1 MTDKIVVEHLYKI
14 FGPSPDEAIELTEQ
28 GHSKEEIFQQ
38 TGNTVG
44 VQDTSFTVGAGETF
58 VVMGLSGSGKS
69 TLIRMLNRLIE
80 PTRGRVAIDGEELTG
95 VDAETLRSIRLR
107 KMSMVFQHFA
117 LFPHM
122 SVCENVE
129 FGLRAQGVEPDER
142 RSRAIDALK
151 QVGLDAWADSPP
163 KALSGGMQ
171 QRVGLARGLAVDPE
185 ILLMDEPFS
194 ALDPLIRRDMQ
205 IELLELQSR
214 VHKTIVFITHD
225 LNEALILG
233 DRIAIMKAG
242 QFDQVDTPQ
251 EIVANPATDY
261 VEAFTQDIDRSR
273 VYTAEYVMED
283 PEALDLDRDSVGT
296 ALERL
301 RATGRTGLHVLDG
314 DGSIAGL
321 VMYRDLMESSH
332 GSGDALGGLLRER
345 YPTTDRKTLLY
356 KLYDACSEGEPVAV
370 TDGKRLVGVL
380 DPFHL
385 FETLSVG
392 TETDE
397 SSTSGFQEGD
407 MPAETEEAREVSS

>member
-1 MTDKIVVEHLYKI
+1 MSDKIVVENLYKI
-14 FGPSPDEAIELTEQ
+14 FGPSPEHAIELIDE
-28 GHSKEEIFQQ
+28 GHDKETIFQK

-44 VQDTSFTVGAGETF
+44 VQETSFAVREGETF

-80 PTRGRVAIDGEELTG
+80 PTRGRVVIDDNELTG
-95 VDAETLRSIRLR
+95 VSVEDLRDIRLR

-129 FGLRAQGVEPDER
+129 FGLRAQGVEPEER
-142 RSRAIDALK
+142 RHRALDSLR
-151 QVGLDAWADSPP
+151 QVGLEAWADSPP
-163 KALSGGMQ
+163 RSLSGGMQ

-205 IELLELQSR
+205 IELLELQRR

-261 VEAFTQDIDRSR
+261 VRAFTQDIDRSR
-273 VYTAEYVMED
+273 VYMAEYVMED
-283 PEALDLDRDSVGT
+283 PKALELEKDTTET
-296 ALERL
+296 ALQRMHE
-301 RATGRTGLHVLDG
+301 TGRMGLHVLDREG
-314 DGSIAGL
+314 RIAGL
-321 VMYRDLMESSH
+321 VMYSDVAERAGAEE
-332 GSGDALGGLLRER
+332 ALGSVLCER
-345 YPTTDRKTLLY
+345 YPTTEPKTHLHRLY
-356 KLYDACSEGEPVAV
+356 TLCSEGQPVAV
-370 TDGKRLVGVL
+370 VNDDGRLLGVL
-380 DPFHL
+380 DPLHV
-385 FETLSVG
+385 FEMLAA
-392 TETDE
+392 ETDSE
-397 SSTSGFQEGD
+397 ETTASGFQEGA
-407 MPAETEEAREVSS
+407 METNEDQAREVGS

>member
-1 MTDKIVVEHLYKI
+1 MTDKILVEHLYKI
-14 FGPSPDEAIELTEQ
+14 FGPSPDQAIELTEQ
-28 GHSKEEIFQQ
+28 GYTKEQIFQE

-44 VQDTSFTVGAGETF
+44 VQDTSFKVGAGETF

-69 TLIRMLNRLIE
+69 TLIRMLNRLID
-80 PTRGRVAIDGEELTG
+80 PTRGRVEVDGEELTG
-95 VDAETLRSIRLR
+95 VDAEKLRSIRLR

-142 RSRAIDALK
+142 REKAIDALK

-163 KALSGGMQ
+163 RSLSGGMQ

-205 IELLELQSR
+205 LELLELQSR

-251 EIVANPATDY
+251 EIVANPATEY

-283 PEALDLDRDSVGT
+283 PETLELDGDSVGT

-301 RATGRTGLHVLDG
+301 RETGRTGLHVLDG
-314 DGSIAGL
+314 DGNVAGL
-321 VMYRDLMESSH
+321 VTYRDLVES
-332 GSGDALGGLLRER
+332 GKDSGDGLGALIRER
-345 YPTTDRKTLLY
+345 YPTTERKTLLY
-356 KLYDACSEGEPVAV
+356 KLYELCSEGQPVAV
-370 TDGKRLVGVL
+370 MDDERLVGVL
-380 DPFHL
+380 DPLHVY
-385 FETLSVG
+385 ETLSAGVDTG
-392 TETDE
+392 EH
-397 SSTSGFQEGD
+397 TSGFQQGAD
-407 MPAETEEAREVSS
+407 MAAESEAQEVSS

>member
-1 MTDKIVVEHLYKI
+1 MTDKIAVEELYKV
-14 FGPSPDEAIELTEQ
+14 FGPDPDHAIELTEQ
-28 GHSKEEIFQQ
+28 GLSKEEIFER

-44 VQDTSFTVGAGETF
+44 VQKTSFSIPQGETF

-69 TLIRMLNRLIE
+69 TLVRMLNRLIE
-80 PTRGRVAIDGEELTG
+80 PTRGQVFIDGQNI
-95 VDAETLRSIRLR
+95 VQANAETLREIRVG

-122 SVCENVE
+122 SVADNVE
-129 FGLRAQGVEPDER
+129 FGLRAQGVAPDER
-142 RSRAIDALK
+142 RRKALDALR
-151 QVGLDAWADSPP
+151 QVGLEAWADSPP

-205 IELLELQSR
+205 IELLELQRR
-214 VHKTIVFITHD
+214 VRKTIVFITHD

-251 EIVANPATDY
+251 EIVAHPATDY

-283 PEALDLDRDSVGT
+283 PAALDLEQDT
-296 ALERL
+296 
-301 RATGRTGLHVLDG
+301 RATARERMRETGRPGLHVLDG
-314 DGSIAGL
+314 SRNLVGL
-321 VMYRDLMESSH
+321 IMYRDVVE
-332 GSGDALGGLLRER
+332 GGGADDGLRDVLRER
-345 YPTTDRKTLLY
+345 YPTTDRKTQLY
-356 KLYDACSEGEPVAV
+356 KLYEACSEGMPIGVLD
-370 TDGKRLVGVL
+370 DGRLVGVL
-380 DPFHL
+380 DPFHI
-385 FETLSVG
+385 FETLSAG
-392 TETDE
+392 AEMDETT
-397 SSTSGFQEGD
+397 TSGFDSGMSDTQ
-407 MPAETEEAREVSS
+407 EAREASS